1 MDDRARRA
9 QSLLNDPL
17 IVEAFETLERDLLDT
32 WKQSGTGDKETRE
45 SLWLAMRL
53 LDRLRIHLQSILETG
68 QMAEKCS
75 NTNYR
80 RIKKWQRIRNQPRMI

>member
-17 IVEAFETLERDLLDT
+17 IKEAFETLEKDLLDS
-32 WKQSGTGDKETRE
+32 WRNSGTSDTETRE

-53 LDRLRIHLQSILETG
+53 LDRLHIHLQSILETG
-68 QMAEKCS
+68 QMAEKMQQ
-75 NTNYR
+75 Y
-80 RIKKWQRIRNQPRMI
+80 QL

>member
-17 IVEAFETLERDLLDT
+17 VKEAFETLEKDLLDS
-32 WKQSGTGDKETRE
+32 WRNSGTSDTETRE

-53 LDRLRIHLQSILETG
+53 LDRLHIHLQSILETG
-68 QMAEKCS
+68 QMAEKMQQ
-75 NTNYR
+75 Y
-80 RIKKWQRIRNQPRMI
+80 QL

>member
-17 IVEAFETLERDLLDT
+17 VKEAFETLEKDLLDS
-32 WKQSGTGDKETRE
+32 WRNSGTSDTETRE

-68 QMAEKCS
+68 QMAEKMQQ
-75 NTNYR
+75 Y
-80 RIKKWQRIRNQPRMI
+80 QL

>member
-17 IVEAFETLERDLLDT
+17 IKEAFETLEKDLLDS
-32 WKQSGTGDKETRE
+32 WRNSGTSDTETRE

-53 LDRLRIHLQSILETG
+53 LDRLHIHLQSIVETG
-68 QMAEKCS
+68 QMAEKMQQ
-75 NTNYR
+75 Y
-80 RIKKWQRIRNQPRMI
+80 QL

>member
-17 IVEAFETLERDLLDT
+17 IVEAFETLEKDLLDT
-32 WKQSGTGDKETRE
+32 WKQSGTGDKETRG

-68 QMAEKCS
+68 QMAEKMQQ
-75 NTNYR
+75 Y
-80 RIKKWQRIRNQPRMI
+80 QL

>member
-17 IVEAFETLERDLLDT
+17 IVEAFETLEKYLLDT

-68 QMAEKCS
+68 QMAEKMQQ
-75 NTNYR
+75 Y
-80 RIKKWQRIRNQPRMI
+80 QL

>member
-17 IVEAFETLERDLLDT
+17 IVEAFETLEKDLLDT
-32 WKQSGTGDKETRE
+32 WKQSGTGDKGTRE

-68 QMAEKCS
+68 QMAEKMQQ
-75 NTNYR
+75 Y
-80 RIKKWQRIRNQPRMI
+80 QL

>member
-1 MDDRARRA
+1 MDERARRA

-17 IVEAFETLERDLLDT
+17 IIEAFETLEKDLLDT

-68 QMAEKCS
+68 QMAEKMQQ
-75 NTNYR
+75 Y
-80 RIKKWQRIRNQPRMI
+80 QL

>member
-17 IVEAFETLERDLLDT
+17 VKEAFETLEKDLLDS
-32 WKQSGTGDKETRE
+32 WRNSGTSDTETRE

-53 LDRLRIHLQSILETG
+53 LDRIHIHLQSILETG
-68 QMAEKCS
+68 QMAEKIQQ
-75 NTNYR
+75 Y
-80 RIKKWQRIRNQPRMI
+80 QL

>member
-17 IVEAFETLERDLLDT
+17 IKEAFETLEKDLLAT

-68 QMAEKCS
+68 QMAEKMQQ
-75 NTNYR
+75 Y
-80 RIKKWQRIRNQPRMI
+80 QL